1 MAVME
6 LVCQDTPAPGIG
18 HLKEIS
24 AGKGPQEAAN
34 EKKSSICK
42 VEDPEQMFQGP
53 WKILNDVIAKGTAK
67 EDSGKGSL
75 ASISIIAQAECEIS
89 QEFSPTYSERPFI
102 ADTKKYSSQS
112 FSLDQIPNNVAHAT
126 EGKMAPANRKTVHP
140 GKSRK
145 KRRKKRSH
153 LMTSKGTS
161 SLFQKPK
168 TPEQESCIPVQE
180 DDSHFST
187 FFNST
192 SWHSE
197 PCKDLGHDFSC
208 FKKPSKLLPTGQLH
222 LLKNPTKLE
231 LHKLISPAQ
240 CLSHVL
246 KSHTLDN
253 FAPQSEILH
262 PFPSVQFSPY
272 FHGCDNLHPAMKHS
286 PLQTY
291 LFDDLSRVNGE
302 SHLSDLSLEHSL
314 STCGHESAKTTSEK
328 LSMEEFLVDALKGN
342 VILGEPRNLACLA
355 KTWKGLSSKTCP
367 QEMDE
372 NEGVLL
378 VEKLKAVDYE
388 YREDVHWTKCQSLL
402 GTGSFGDVYK
412 MEDKQTGFQ
421 CAAKKVRVEHFRA
434 EELTTCTGMMH
445 PKILPLY
452 GAVKE
457 GLWVTIFM
465 KLMEGGSLGQLLKQ
479 RGYLPEDRALDY
491 LGQTL
496 EGLEYLHACGV
507 LHGDVKADNVL
518 LSGDGKHT
526 VLCDFGHAAHL
537 HPDGGG
543 KYLVTGD
550 YVPGTET
557 HLAPEIVMGKRC
569 DSKVDVWSSCCMMLH
584 LLNGCHPWTQYYN
597 HPLCLKIAK
606 EPPPLREIP
615 PSSHPSTAHVIK
627 AGLEKEPTKRAS
639 AAELRAK
646 VYTALQQVGGLTSP
660 WRGEYRE
667 PRCLQV
673 AQETSRPEPLL
684 QEVEPPPSLKP
695 LARSPGP
702 PLPPQ
707 GWTERT
713 QLTHP
718 SMCKK
723 LLWPYDSLQP
733 SILTPLN
740 SKKGSLTEWTTLEHD
755 LQQLE
760 FELILNS
767 LSEPFSLEEQEQM
780 LSCLSM
786 EGSFPSDTSEKVSLK
801 MSHSLK
807 DTMSSGVHSWNSQI
821 DGQSNSWNSWLQWSR
836 QTDVPTYFDG
846 VKIEIHLLSGE
857 NLHIREFRGAKVGDV
872 ARGISSQIPASAFS
886 FFTKEGQP
894 VCCEMEVPDSGIELQ
909 CILAPDC
916 SRGWAWRVKH
926 GHLEKR
932 P

>member
-6 LVCQDTPAPGIG
+6 LACQDTPGPAIG
-18 HLKEIS
+18 HPKEIP
-24 AGKGPQEAAN
+24 AGKGPQEAAS
-34 EKKSSICK
+34 EKKSGICK
-42 VEDPEQMFQGP
+42 VEDPDKQMMQDP
-53 WKILNDVIAKGTAK
+53 WKILSDVIAKGTAK

-102 ADTKKYSSQS
+102 ADTKKYSQS
-112 FSLDQIPNNVAHAT
+112 SNLDQIPNNVAHAT
-126 EGKMAPANRKTVHP
+126 EGKMAPANQKAMHQ

-153 LMTSKGTS
+153 LMTSKRATS
-161 SLFQKPK
+161 LLQKTK
-168 TPEQESCIPVQE
+168 TPEQESCVPVQE
-180 DDSHFST
+180 DNSHFST
-187 FFNST
+187 FFPST
-192 SWHSE
+192 SWQSE
-197 PCKDLGHDFSC
+197 PCKDLDYDFNC
-208 FKKPSKLLPTGQLH
+208 FKKPSQALPAGKLP
-222 LLKNPTKLE
+222 LLMNQAKLE

-246 KSHTLDN
+246 KSHTLDTK
-253 FAPQSEILH
+253 
-262 PFPSVQFSPY
+262 FSPY
-272 FHGCDNLHPAMKHS
+272 FRGYDNLHPALKHG
-286 PLQTY
+286 PLRTY
-291 LFDDLSRVNGE
+291 LFDDLVRVGGE
-302 SHLSDLSLEHSL
+302 IPLSGLSLDHDL
-314 STCGHESAKTTSEK
+314 STCGHESAKNTSEK
-328 LSMEEFLVDALKGN
+328 PSMEEFLVDALKGY
-342 VILGEPRNLACLA
+342 VILGEPKSLACLA
-355 KTWKGLSSKTCP
+355 KTWKGLSSKMCP

-388 YREDVHWTKCQSLL
+388 YREDVHWAKCPSLL

-434 EELTTCTGMMH
+434 EELTTCTGVKH
-445 PKILPLY
+445 PKILPFY

-465 KLMEGGSLGQLLKQ
+465 KFMEGGSLGQLLKQ

-496 EGLEYLHACGV
+496 EGLEYLHACSV

-518 LSGDGKHT
+518 LSGDGNHA

-537 HPDGGG
+537 QPDGGG

-557 HLAPEIVMGKRC
+557 HLAPEVVMGKRC

-597 HPLCLKIAK
+597 HPLCLKIAR

-615 PSSHPSTAHVIK
+615 SSCHPSTAHVIK
-627 AGLEKEPTKRAS
+627 AGLEKEPAKRTS
-639 AAELRAK
+639 AAELK
-646 VYTALQQVGGLTSP
+646 GKTYTALQQVGGLASP

-667 PRCLQV
+667 PRCLQLT
-673 AQETSRPEPLL
+673 QESSRPEPLL

-702 PLPPQ
+702 PLPSQ
-707 GWTERT
+707 AWTERT
-713 QLTHP
+713 QSTHP
-718 SMCKK
+718 SMGKK

-733 SILTPLN
+733 SVLTLGN
-740 SKKGSLTEWTTLEHD
+740 SKKGSLTEWRNLEQD

-767 LSEPFSLEEQEQM
+767 LSEPFSLEEQEQI
-780 LSCLSM
+780 L
-786 EGSFPSDTSEKVSLK
+786 
-801 MSHSLK
+801 
-807 DTMSSGVHSWNSQI
+807 
-821 DGQSNSWNSWLQWSR
+821 R
-836 QTDVPTYFDG
+836 
-846 VKIEIHLLSGE
+846 
-857 NLHIREFRGAKVGDV
+857 
-872 ARGISSQIPASAFS
+872 ASA
-886 FFTKEGQP
+886 
-894 VCCEMEVPDSGIELQ
+894 
-909 CILAPDC
+909 
-916 SRGWAWRVKH
+916 WRALSHLTAVKRSH
-926 GHLEKR
+926 
-932 P
+932 